1 MHTTSKLC
9 SVGCAYRQSLLLYL
23 YTTSLSIGLTILP
36 RAQLHTFLLLHWLSE
51 RRHLSPTAA
60 SSESKVHLPSLSP
73 LTPFLSSSSSS
84 CYWCVCCCCDKD
96 CLNWGDTSRS
106 SGEQIQFRTAPDP
119 TPCSA
124 AWLAD
129 WWSTARPPAAASA
142 NLGPE
147 WPLEREGK
155 PLKPTTSTCIFLQ
168 RTVRLW
174 ACAARL
180 TVIHK
185 IAGHLNK

>member
-1 MHTTSKLC
+1 MCVPTKL
-9 SVGCAYRQSLLLYL
+9 VALSLYDL
-23 YTTSLSIGLTILP
+23 SLSIGLTILP
-36 RAQLHTFLLLHWLSE
+36 RAQLHTFLLLNWLSE
-51 RRHLSPTAA
+51 RRHLSPTAV

-84 CYWCVCCCCDKD
+84 CYWCVCCCCCCCDKD

-106 SGEQIQFRTAPDP
+106 SAEQTQFRTAPDP

-147 WPLEREGK
+147 WPLDREGK
-155 PLKPTTSTCIFLQ
+155 PPTSTCIFLQ
-168 RTVRLW
+168 RTVRLC

-180 TVIHK
+180 TVTNIDP
-185 IAGHLNK
+185 